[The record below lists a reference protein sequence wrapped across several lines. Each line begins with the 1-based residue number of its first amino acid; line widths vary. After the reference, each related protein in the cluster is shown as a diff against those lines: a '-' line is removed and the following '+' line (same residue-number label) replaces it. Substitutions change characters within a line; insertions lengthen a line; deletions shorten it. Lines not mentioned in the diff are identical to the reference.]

1 MVKETRKGTSTEQ
14 YRQFPETQTTAAA
27 AVDSEPA

>member
-1 MVKETRKGTSTEQ
+1 MVQETRKGTSTEQ
-14 YRQFPETQTTAAA
+14 YREFSETQTTAA